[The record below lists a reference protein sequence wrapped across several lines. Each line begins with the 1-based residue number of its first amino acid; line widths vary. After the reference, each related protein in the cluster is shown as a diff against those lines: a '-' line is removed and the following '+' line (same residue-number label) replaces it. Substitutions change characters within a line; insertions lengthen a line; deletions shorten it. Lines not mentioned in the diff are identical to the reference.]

1 MTFDFSSRSSLPK
14 TPFLIFDHLS
24 YIYNLYNHSTKIF
37 ILIRHTSSYLLLFP
51 YFLTFSQSTFFLF
64 HIPFCQQQIYFPP
77 SYLPNILSALSP
89 DPPSKIFVNHLRQIH
104 PSALINSFIFIF
116 FSKPTILPSK
126 SIEYLFLV
134 FPLASYLAEHLI
146 VRPRSSRLVSLPSP
160 VKVYR
165 RVFGRARPGSSL
177 VYTYL
182 AISFA
187 ENVVV
192 LGRTDTRAIRSFAGV
207 SPCTPAVSISAGN
220 NAVDGSYSRGP
231 PSRRR
236 KRGPA
241 GAPMLGSTVIRGWNF
256 RRFVSVTRHYL
267 CLCPRLCPIIGYTV
281 RFSTVRLQRSA
292 SSSGSSRS
300 GRKDL
305 ILHRD

>member
-1 MTFDFSSRSSLPK
+1 M
-14 TPFLIFDHLS
+14 
-24 YIYNLYNHSTKIF
+24 
-37 ILIRHTSSYLLLFP
+37 
-51 YFLTFSQSTFFLF
+51 
-64 HIPFCQQQIYFPP
+64 
-77 SYLPNILSALSP
+77 
-89 DPPSKIFVNHLRQIH
+89 
-104 PSALINSFIFIF
+104 
-116 FSKPTILPSK
+116 
-126 SIEYLFLV
+126 
-134 FPLASYLAEHLI
+134 
-146 VRPRSSRLVSLPSP
+146 
-160 VKVYR
+160 KVYR

-236 KRGPA
+236 KSGPA

-267 CLCPRLCPIIGYTV
+267 CPRLCPIIGYTV

-292 SSSGSSRS
+292 SERVVDPE
-300 GRKDL
+300 GR
-305 ILHRD
+305 ILNRDC